1 MLQRNLSR
9 WTMGRIIG
17 KRREE
22 KERKKKD
29 VKRKRKILE
38 NIKEK

>member
-1 MLQRNLSR
+1 
-9 WTMGRIIG
+9 MGRIIG